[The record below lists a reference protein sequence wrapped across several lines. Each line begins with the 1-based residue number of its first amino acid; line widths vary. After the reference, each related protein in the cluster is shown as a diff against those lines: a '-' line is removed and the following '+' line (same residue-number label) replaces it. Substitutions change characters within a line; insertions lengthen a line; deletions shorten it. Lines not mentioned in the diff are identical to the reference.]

1 MQELIQSIASQIG
14 IDEETAQKAISGI
27 LGMLNE
33 QGSGASELISQ
44 IPGAS
49 ELMDSAGGGG
59 GGGGGL
65 LGGVASMLG
74 GGGGGGGVG
83 MAGLLSTGLSTGQ
96 LGSIGTMLVDHA
108 KEHASPELV
117 DKVLDSAPQLKSML
131 G

>member
-1 MQELIQSIASQIG
+1 MQDLIQSIASQMG
-14 IDEETAQKAISGI
+14 IEQETAHKAISGI
-27 LGMLNE
+27 LELLNE
-33 QGSGASELISQ
+33 QGSGAAELISQ

-49 ELMDSAGGGG
+49 ELMSSGGEGE
-59 GGGGGL
+59 GGGL
-65 LGGVASMLG
+65 LGGVADMLG
-74 GGGGGGGVG
+74 GSGGA

-96 LGSIGTMLVDHA
+96 LGSIGTMLVDYA